1 VTAAPRRDDPCVA
14 RLAVRWMRPPPRRAT
29 VSRRRPTERR
39 TDRGRHLTV
48 ARWSGAAGI
57 LGSLLLIGVFILVA
71 VFVGTEP
78 AEPEGLLTGFPEVR
92 TAHILENTVY
102 LASIALWVVH
112 ALALYQAL
120 RRRQGPQLPSSV
132 PVSRS
137 SGWPC
142 SPLEPSPI
150 SGRPRSPTSTTLPG
164 RRSTSRPCW
173 CPLAGDARGLQ
184 RAARHGA
191 PARPLRLHRLRAS
204 DARRPHLG
212 AAFAGVGMAI
222 HGYDSRGVRR
232 PDVVTIR
239 LPGAARLQPPG
250 VRCAVVWAPAVV
262 GRLRVRPRGCVVP
275 VGVHHRPHRGGTAGT
290 DRS

>member
-120 RRRQGPQLPSSV
+120 RRRRPAAALVGAGLTILGLAMLAAGALPHLWQTPISALYHAPGTTV
-132 PVSRS
+132 DERTVLVS
-137 SGWPC
+137 SGRRRKGSSARC
-142 SPLEPSPI
+142 S
-150 SGRPRSPTSTTLPG
+150 
-164 RRSTSRPCW
+164 
-173 CPLAGDARGLQ
+173 
-184 RAARHGA
+184 
-191 PARPLRLHRLRAS
+191 
-204 DARRPHLG
+204 
-212 AAFAGVGMAI
+212 
-222 HGYDSRGVRR
+222 SRGSCSS
-232 PDVVTIR
+232 
-239 LPGAARLQPPG
+239 PPATSPSG
-250 VRCAVVWAPAVV
+250 
-262 GRLRVRPRGCVVP
+262 
-275 VGVHHRPHRGGTAGT
+275 
-290 DRS
+290 